1 MVQRSLHSMPLF
13 ARLSSDQI
21 ARLADSIQVKRFAKD
36 SVIISQVSPITF
48 DPSFPNSSNT

>member
-13 ARLSSDQI
+13 ARLSPDQI

-36 SVIISQVSPITF
+36 SVIISQVSLITI
-48 DPSFPNSSNT
+48 